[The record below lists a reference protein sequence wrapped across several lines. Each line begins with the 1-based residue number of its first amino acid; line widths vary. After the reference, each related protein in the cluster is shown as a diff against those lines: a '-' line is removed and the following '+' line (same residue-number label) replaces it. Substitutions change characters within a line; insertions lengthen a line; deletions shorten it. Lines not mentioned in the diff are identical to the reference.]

1 MACALLKPRSGA
13 VALLA
18 SAAAACALGT
28 AAAAWWDWPRVLPA
42 RELAHPAA
50 AGARLPRLV
59 LHPDGGAVLSWVEP
73 TADGHALKYARLTD
87 AGFGTPGEIARG
99 RDWFINWIDF
109 PSVVPI
115 DRDFWVA
122 HWLVRRGG
130 AKYDYDITLAVSR
143 DGGKTWRA
151 GLRPH
156 SSDAPAEYGFASI
169 FAERNGAAGIVW
181 LDGREYVASSQRHLH
196 PGKSGNFALRF
207 TRIFRDGGVEPDRV
221 LDGNVCTCCQTA
233 AVATARGPAVAYRAR
248 TDSEVRDNA
257 LLRHVDGRW
266 SAPVPLG
273 GEGWVIAG
281 CPTNG
286 PALAAR
292 GAALIAAWFTGESN
306 APRVRAAVSSNSG
319 STFSS
324 ALDLDRDAPVGRLAA
339 AWLDDDRAAVAWVGR
354 PGGDGQAP
362 LWLATLNRRGAL
374 RGRAIATRV
383 SAGRDSGIPQLAVAG
398 RELVIA
404 VTDPAPG
411 FGMRVLAVA
420 LDRLP

>member
-1 MACALLKPRSGA
+1 MARALLKPRSGT

-28 AAAAWWDWPRVLPA
+28 AAAAWWDSSRTLPA
-42 RELAHPAA
+42 RELAHAA
-50 AGARLPRLV
+50 AVGARLPRLV
-59 LHPDGGAVLSWVEP
+59 PHPDGGAVLSWVEP
-73 TADGHALKYARLTD
+73 AADGHALKYARLTE
-87 AGFGTPGEIARG
+87 AGFGKPVEIARG

-122 HWLVRRGG
+122 HWLVRRGSG
-130 AKYDYDITLAVSR
+130 KHDYDITLAVSR

-169 FAERNGAAGIVW
+169 FAERDGVAGLVW
-181 LDGREYVASSQRHLH
+181 LDGRDYVAPSQRHLH
-196 PGKSGNFALRF
+196 PGQSGNFALRF
-207 TRIFRDGGVEPDRV
+207 TRILRDGRVEPDRV

-248 TDSEVRDNA
+248 TDAEVRDNA

-266 SAPVPLG
+266 SRPVPLG

-292 GAALIAAWFTGESN
+292 GAALLAAWFTGESGS
-306 APRVRAAVSSNSG
+306 PRVRAAVSTDSG
-319 STFSS
+319 ATFSP
-324 ALDLDRDAPVGRLAA
+324 ARDLDRDAPIGRLAA
-339 AWLDDDRAAVAWVGR
+339 AWLSDDRVAVGWIGSPGEDGR
-354 PGGDGQAP
+354 AP
-362 LWLATLNRRGAL
+362 LWVATLNRRGAL

-383 SAGRDSGIPQLAVAG
+383 SASRDSGVPQLAVAG
-398 RELVIA
+398 QELVIA
-404 VTDPAPG
+404 VTEPAPA
-411 FGMRVLAVA
+411 FGVRVLAVA